1 MVISGIY
8 MHLSHYIYNYRLI
21 NLNNLQ
27 DHVSELS
34 MHAATCKKASELA
47 LQGQSPIIL
56 NSEIDNYGLASVLC
70 AICKGCH
77 REIIM
82 KTSPVLN
89 ISKQS
94 RHFDVNVRAVWGT
107 IATGNGQSHLNELLG
122 TTDSPGMNQRTF
134 NKIENDNNGWW
145 TEVLQNDLRQA
156 VEEEKE
162 LAIANGSFHEGSSI
176 RG

>member
-47 LQGQSPIIL
+47 LQGQSSIIL
-56 NSEIDNYGLASVLC
+56 NSEINNYGLASVLC

-77 REIIM
+77 QEIIM

-94 RHFDVNVRAVWGT
+94 RHFDVNVRAEWGT
-107 IATGNGQSHLNELLG
+107 IATGNGQNHLNELLG
-122 TTDSPGMNQRTF
+122 TTDSPEMNQRTF
-134 NKIENDNNGWW
+134 NKIENEINGWW
-145 TEVLQNDLRQA
+145 NEVIQNDLRQA
-156 VEEEKE
+156 VEE
-162 LAIANGSFHEGSSI
+162 
-176 RG
+176 

>member
-8 MHLSHYIYNYRLI
+8 MHLSDYIYNYRLI

-82 KTSPVLN
+82 KTSLVLN

-94 RHFDVNVRAVWGT
+94 RHFDVNVRAVCT
-107 IATGNGQSHLNELLG
+107 QVNRMFRS
-122 TTDSPGMNQRTF
+122 RR
-134 NKIENDNNGWW
+134 
-145 TEVLQNDLRQA
+145 V
-156 VEEEKE
+156 
-162 LAIANGSFHEGSSI
+162 LAIGGKHCDYGWTGSVFIHFYVL
-176 RG
+176 